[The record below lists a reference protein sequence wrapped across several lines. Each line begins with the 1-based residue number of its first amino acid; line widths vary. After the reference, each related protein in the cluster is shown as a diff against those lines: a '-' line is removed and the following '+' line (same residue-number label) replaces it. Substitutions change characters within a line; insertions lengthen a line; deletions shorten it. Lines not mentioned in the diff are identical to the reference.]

1 MPPSTIPE
9 IEAEY
14 TKTGGVMQTKRL
26 NNAQVVTAEVE
37 KLANLERDF
46 LVRTG
51 RMQK

>member
-1 MPPSTIPE
+1 VSTMGRRLLVWLH
-9 IEAEY
+9 EAVSA
-14 TKTGGVMQTKRL
+14 TGRQ